1 MTVLARVPKEERPRE
16 RLLYLG
22 ENALSLT
29 ELLAICLGSGRKGF
43 SVLRLA
49 EELLAK
55 FGGLSPLIEA
65 PVEAL
70 TEIKGIGPAKAI
82 QLKAIFALAK
92 RSQTLGGGAKF
103 PIHSAEDA
111 YTFIRPKLEHE
122 KKELAYLLLRDA
134 KGTLF
139 HAEMFGM
146 GTLSEVL
153 IHPRELFHEAL
164 KRRAYSVILV
174 HNHPSGD
181 PTPSKTDIELTKLL
195 VSAGRLLGVPLD
207 DHLII
212 GRHSFT
218 SMHEWGYIKEARYQ
232 TKSSQVRSY
241 RLQTFGRQ

>member
-1 MTVLARVPKEERPRE
+1 MTALAKVPKEERPRE
-16 RLLYLG
+16 RLLYFG

-55 FGGLSPLIEA
+55 FGGLMPLIEA
-65 PVEAL
+65 PIEAL
-70 TEIKGIGPAKAI
+70 TEVKGIGQAKAI

-103 PIHSAEDA
+103 PIRSAEDA
-111 YTFIRPKLEHE
+111 YIFIRPRLEHE
-122 KKELAYLLLRDA
+122 KKELAYLMLRDV

-164 KRRAYSVILV
+164 KRRAFSVILA

-181 PTPSKTDIELTKLL
+181 PTPSQTDIELTKLL
-195 VSAGRLLGVPLD
+195 VSAGRLLGIPLD
-207 DHLII
+207 DHLIV
-212 GRHSFT
+212 GRYSYT
-218 SMHEWGYIKEARYQ
+218 SMYEWGYIKKARY
-232 TKSSQVRSY
+232 
-241 RLQTFGRQ
+241 